1 MRRIGLAVVL
11 TLSLVLYATLG
22 VSAEQAQKVKR
33 IGYTSYSSG
42 PSEPN
47 KSFDAFREA
56 MRELGYLEGRNIV
69 LEVRYVGRH
78 DVSVRLRTVAAE
90 FVRLNVDVIVAPT
103 GQAAAAAKQATR
115 TIPIVMASSG
125 DAVAQGLVTSLARP
139 GGNVTGSTLISPE
152 LSQKRL
158 EVLREA
164 MPNLVRVGALR
175 CSRGAVHAREWAET
189 QTAAAALGVQLSAL
203 VVQNIDELD
212 GAFISAVRQ
221 RLQAVLVF
229 DCSDFHPRAALIVDL
244 AMTNRLPAMYPF
256 PAYPRVGGLMS
267 YGASQ
272 ADGYRQAGAYA
283 GRILKGEK
291 PIDLPVMQPT
301 KFEFV
306 LNLKTANA
314 LGLDVPPTL
323 LASADEAIE

>member
-1 MRRIGLAVVL
+1 
-11 TLSLVLYATLG
+11 
-22 VSAEQAQKVKR
+22 
-33 IGYTSYSSG
+33 
-42 PSEPN
+42 
-47 KSFDAFREA
+47 
-56 MRELGYLEGRNIV
+56 
-69 LEVRYVGRH
+69 
-78 DVSVRLRTVAAE
+78 
-90 FVRLNVDVIVAPT
+90 
-103 GQAAAAAKQATR
+103 
-115 TIPIVMASSG
+115 
-125 DAVAQGLVTSLARP
+125 
-139 GGNVTGSTLISPE
+139 SPE

-267 YGASQ
+267 YGADPLYGSRR
-272 ADGYRQAGAYA
+272 AAVYVDKILRGA
-283 GRILKGEK
+283 K
-291 PIDLPVMQPT
+291 PADLPVEQPT
-301 KFEFV
+301 KFELV
-306 LNLKTANA
+306 INLKTAKA
-314 LGLDVPPTL
+314 LGLKIPESVL
-323 LASADEAIE
+323 LRADQVIE